1 MNSRIT
7 IEVNFEDNNQP
18 YIQILHPVDSDDVR
32 DKLIKQFLQKL
43 GHTSSWLKIHWSEKH
58 REGEARVI
66 IEPITPAQLAGESKI
81 MTEQASL
88 LEKHPIQA
96 AILH

>member
-1 MNSRIT
+1 MTSRIT
-7 IEVNFEDNNQP
+7 IEVDFDNNNQP

-43 GHTSSWLKIHWSEKH
+43 GHTSSWLKIRWSERH

-66 IEPITPAQLAGESKI
+66 IEPITPNQLAEESKI
-81 MTEQASL
+81 MIEQVSL
-88 LEKHPIQA
+88 LEKFPKQD
-96 AILH
+96 AIVH

>member
-1 MNSRIT
+1 MTSRIT
-7 IEVNFEDNNQP
+7 IEVDFDNNNQP
-18 YIQILHPVDSDDVR
+18 YIQVLHPIESDDVR

-66 IEPITPAQLAGESKI
+66 IEPITPEQLAEESKI
-81 MTEQASL
+81 MTEQAAL
-88 LEKHPIQA
+88 LEKFPTQA